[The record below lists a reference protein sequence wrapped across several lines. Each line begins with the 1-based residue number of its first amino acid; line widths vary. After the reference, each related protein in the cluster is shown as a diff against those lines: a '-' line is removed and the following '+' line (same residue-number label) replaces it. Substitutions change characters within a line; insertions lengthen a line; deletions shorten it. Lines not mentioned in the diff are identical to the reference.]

1 MTTVKVNCL
10 LMKKKSINKSQNFA
24 CISVGADQP
33 RKQLCEEL
41 TNHDY
46 CEGKLLLMKKSI
58 NIGLYFSCIFV
69 GNLLVITHLVRFI
82 FLFINETSSLP
93 TDVSYFDDLIIFMK
107 KNYFSQL

>member
-46 CEGKLLLMKKSI
+46 CEGKLLTHEKK
-58 NIGLYFSCIFV
+58 Y
-69 GNLLVITHLVRFI
+69 
-82 FLFINETSSLP
+82 
-93 TDVSYFDDLIIFMK
+93 
-107 KNYFSQL
+107 

>member
-46 CEGKLLLMKKSI
+46 CEGKLLTHEKKVLISACT
-58 NIGLYFSCIFV
+58 LR
-69 GNLLVITHLVRFI
+69 T
-82 FLFINETSSLP
+82 FL
-93 TDVSYFDDLIIFMK
+93 
-107 KNYFSQL
+107 